1 MTTLTLSLI
10 LVMLLTSALSAVI
23 GDQLG
28 RKIGKKKWSIFTLRP
43 RHTSTV
49 LTMLI
54 SMTAA
59 MGALGILLLVS
70 STVRMALLNPDQ
82 PLASSQEAY
91 EQHLAKIN
99 HSLQRFQKL
108 PGNKTLAAKAIK
120 PVAKPA
126 PLGWEGDLTDNDFQL
141 TTQRAAPAWKTAAMP
156 VRMLP
161 NGDTSM
167 AWPTQN
173 QSSRN
178 QPVTRTTDG
187 EAEFR
192 QALLENNRSIPQ
204 VQLIAQAG
212 DVLASLEVPGTQSA
226 EVATAIVQ
234 EVLRLADR
242 YAQELGAQNL
252 DGAFIQVAN
261 GAVSQVQKSL
271 GGSRA
276 FTLQVTVAHPTT
288 TEQPL
293 PISLVLTPKV
303 TQNIDPHEILE
314 RERLMASAN
323 PQRVDVAYD
332 EVITA
337 TVKNMQA
344 RQQPVAEFPRETTP
358 GGFKA
363 PALDAVF
370 TSAPVRFST
379 LTQQQFTLVG
389 RLVVD

>member
-10 LVMLLTSALSAVI
+10 LVMLMTSALSAVI

-59 MGALGILLLVS
+59 MGALGTLLLVS
-70 STVRMALLNPDQ
+70 PTARMALLFPEQ
-82 PLASSQEAY
+82 PLASSQESY
-91 EQHLAKIN
+91 HQHLAKIN
-99 HSLQRFQKL
+99 HSLQRFQKR
-108 PGNKTLAAKAIK
+108 PAGNASAAKPLKAS
-120 PVAKPA
+120 AQPA

-141 TTQRAAPAWKTAAMP
+141 TAQRSVPAWKTVSVP
-156 VRMLP
+156 VRMMP
-161 NGDTSM
+161 NGDTAM
-167 AWPTQN
+167 TWPTQ
-173 QSSRN
+173 SRR
-178 QPVTRTTDG
+178 QPAARTTNS
-187 EAEFR
+187 EAVFR
-192 QALLENNRSIPQ
+192 QALLENNKSMPQ

-212 DVLASLEVPGTQSA
+212 DVLASLEVPGTQST

-271 GGSRA
+271 GSSRS

-293 PISLVLTPKV
+293 PISLVLTPKA

-323 PQRVDVAYD
+323 PQRVDVAFD

-337 TVKNMQA
+337 TVKNMQS
-344 RQQPVAEFPRETTP
+344 RHQPVAEFPRESTL

-363 PALDAVF
+363 PALDAF
-370 TSAPVRFST
+370 FSSAPVRFST

-389 RLVVD
+389 QLVVD